1 MERNSHPPPTPA
13 RVQNIPEAEPRKH
26 TDPPPRLLPSV
37 RGGCGCGPAPPP
49 PADPL
54 PADPVPAARPLL
66 AGRGAPRRLSKAGA
80 LRSRC
85 RSGRSSPGCVAAST
99 ADGVR
104 SREPCIHCL
113 FLCLVLR
120 MELWEFFFFL
130 MYLNCCLSV
139 FTGQRAE
146 GAAASGCSEPDEPD
160 PGVSATVL
168 LLL

>member
-1 MERNSHPPPTPA
+1 M
-13 RVQNIPEAEPRKH
+13 
-26 TDPPPRLLPSV
+26 
-37 RGGCGCGPAPPP
+37 
-49 PADPL
+49 
-54 PADPVPAARPLL
+54 
-66 AGRGAPRRLSKAGA
+66 
-80 LRSRC
+80 
-85 RSGRSSPGCVAAST
+85 AAST

-104 SREPCIHCL
+104 SREPCIHCP
-113 FLCLVLR
+113 FLCLILR

-168 LLL
+168 LSCFDVFVFLSPFCPQEQRLI